1 MMRVKCVIGL
11 CDMFVAKSDRN
22 HEEWTRFCG
31 LPNLLSTKHELSH
44 VVLIVSVKTTALTLF
59 VYILMPVP

>member
-22 HEEWTRFCG
+22 HEEWTRLCG
-31 LPNLLSTKHELSH
+31 LPNLLATKHAVSH
-44 VVLIVSVKTTALTLF
+44 VNLILFVKTIAHTLC
-59 VYILMPVP
+59 VYSLMPVL